1 MGSVSRPW
9 WRLCGRPV
17 SGHRSGACA
26 QPCGPAMIRGVEPRS
41 TLRPMAVSDDHEEL
55 APRLKRLSS
64 CGPEVSQTDDSEF
77 DINSRRSKQRSRQ
90 RKMGKLLEEAQ
101 VIDFLLE
108 RGFADANARCK
119 QTGLCPLHIAAK
131 TLGRAFLGRH
141 AEDGGCADASVAAPS
156 RCEDRHE
163 DSGRL
168 HGPANC

>member
-1 MGSVSRPW
+1 
-9 WRLCGRPV
+9 
-17 SGHRSGACA
+17 
-26 QPCGPAMIRGVEPRS
+26 
-41 TLRPMAVSDDHEEL
+41 MAVSDDHEEL

-131 TLGRAFLGRH
+131 TLGKVFLEDMPRTGDAQMLRLLLRVGAKTDMKTAGGFTGLQIAERANSCGSHVDVIALLKTDVKVMS
-141 AEDGGCADASVAAPS
+141 A
-156 RCEDRHE
+156 
-163 DSGRL
+163 RL
-168 HGPANC
+168 LLEQEAL